1 MSGGFLLLFVLVSVI
16 NQETLAKWISDSF
29 SFSVTYLG
37 AFWQLL
43 LLATFLI
50 GLGLAVSRTGRVRL
64 GNLDKP
70 EIGYFRWM
78 AMILCTLL
86 ASGGVF
92 WAAAEPMYHFLSTPP
107 LFAEEGASLADAVI
121 PALAQS
127 YLHWG
132 FLAWAILGSLTTIIL
147 MYAHYHKGYPLK
159 PRAILY
165 PIFGEKIYNSWLGT
179 LADVVSIIAVSAGT
193 IGPIGFLGLQ
203 VGYGLHALFDIP
215 NTLATNIFVILVLV
229 AIASVSAATGIERG
243 IQMLSRINVSLTV
256 VLMVAL
262 LILGPTMFIIDAF
275 MGAQS
280 FHIQNFFRM
289 TLYRGDYDWLGWW
302 TVFFWGWFLGYG
314 PMMAIFISRISRG
327 RTIRDIVIG
336 LSVVAPIV
344 SNFWFTV
351 VGGSGIFHE
360 MQKPGSISNALNESG
375 MPAAVI
381 SIMNQIPFGYA
392 LSIGFLIVTI
402 VFVATTADSMS
413 YTVGVALTGSDNP
426 AKWIRVFWAL
436 IFGALAIVLLTIGEG
451 SIGTLQNFIVVTAV
465 PVSLLLLPS
474 LWLAPKVAREM
485 LHENEKKAEITE

>member
-1 MSGGFLLLFVLVSVI
+1 M
-16 NQETLAKWISDSF
+16 F

-37 AFWQLL
+37 AYWQLL

-50 GLGLAVSRTGRVRL
+50 GLGLAFSKVGKVRL
-64 GNLDKP
+64 GNLDVP
-70 EIGYFRWM
+70 ENGYFRWM
-78 AMILCTLL
+78 AMVLTTLL

-107 LFAEEGASLADAVI
+107 LFAEKGAKQADAVI

-132 FLAWAILGSLTTIIL
+132 FLAWAILGSLTTIVL
-147 MYAHYHKGYPLK
+147 MYAHYHKGFPLK

-203 VGYGLHALFDIP
+203 VGYGLHTLFGVP
-215 NTLATNIFVILVLV
+215 NTIVTNIFVILVLI
-229 AIASVSAATGIERG
+229 AIASMSAATGIERG
-243 IQMLSRINVSLTV
+243 IQWLSRVNVSLTV
-256 VLMVAL
+256 ILMIAL

-275 MGAQS
+275 MGAEA

-289 TLYRGDYDWLGWW
+289 TLYREDYDWLGWW

-314 PMMAIFISRISRG
+314 PMMAIFLSRISRG

-336 LSVVAPIV
+336 LSILAPIV

-351 VGGSGIFHE
+351 VGGSGIYYE
-360 MQKPGSISNALNESG
+360 MQNPGTISSALNEAG

-381 SIMNQIPFGYA
+381 AIMNQIPFGYA
-392 LSIGFLIVTI
+392 LSIGFLIVTV
-402 VFVATTADSMS
+402 VFVATTADSLS

-436 IFGALAIVLLTIGEG
+436 IFGTLAIVLLMIGEG

-465 PVSLLLLPS
+465 PVSLLLLPP
-474 LWLAPKVAREM
+474 LWLAPRIARKM
-485 LHENEKKAEITE
+485 LIEQEKSSK